1 METLIVATGALW
13 DHFRQLAQALLE
25 QKSSLWP
32 VSPVPSG
39 YIVRIKMSYCHSE
52 EGNPGRSQTNLM
64 PTVLTLLLSIPEAEG
79 KEQEKWSL
87 I

>member
-32 VSPVPSG
+32 VSPVPSD

-52 EGNPGRSQTNLM
+52 EGNPGSSQTNLM